1 MNGVTL
7 PLDTGEGVLEGLH
20 KSSAGRVI
28 ASFRKAMYI
37 RVGAHV
43 FALTLASVPSGPLH
57 ARMNTLP
64 LGSLG
69 DPVEV
74 RDGELRVV
82 DQVVSVSEHVWVPA
96 ANPDIKRATG
106 LLGTV
111 LGHVPDLTLGTPPG
125 HLLEE
130 ELLEEELAGFL
141 QVGDLAGACE
151 SVMGRGIGLTPAGD
165 DVAAGILA
173 VESILGGHNRVIRQ
187 EIARTAATH
196 EISRA
201 FLRWAA
207 VGQSI
212 ETLHTLLQEC
222 SHGQEGAARASR
234 ARLAELGH
242 SSGLDLA
249 YGALMALRYSPTTSD
264 SARFFDLRH
273 TQNAHA
279 HTTK

>member
-7 PLDTGEGVLEGLH
+7 PLDAGEGVREGLERN
-20 KSSAGRVI
+20 SAGRVI

-37 RVGAHV
+37 QVGEHV
-43 FALTLASVPSGPLH
+43 FALTISSVPSGPLH
-57 ARMNTLP
+57 ARMHTLP

-74 RDGELRVV
+74 RDGELCVV
-82 DQVVSVSEHVWVPA
+82 DQIVPVSEHLWVPA
-96 ANPDIKRATG
+96 ANPDINRATG
-106 LLGTV
+106 LLATV
-111 LGHVPDLTLGTPPG
+111 LGHVPDLTLGSSPG

-130 ELLEEELAGFL
+130 ELASFL
-141 QVGDLAGACE
+141 QVGDLAGACA
-151 SVMGRGIGLTPAGD
+151 SVIGRGIGLTPAGD
-165 DVAAGILA
+165 DVAAGIL
-173 VESILGGHNRVIRQ
+173 VVDSMLGGHNREMRQ
-187 EIARTAATH
+187 EIARAAATH

-222 SHGQEGAARASR
+222 SRGQEGAARVSR

-249 YGALMALRYSPTTSD
+249 YGALMALRYSPTTLV

-273 TQNAHA
+273 TKNAHA
-279 HTTK
+279 QTTK

>member
-7 PLDTGEGVLEGLH
+7 PLDTGEGVREGLH
-20 KSSAGRVI
+20 KSSAGQII

-37 RVGAHV
+37 RVGTHV

-64 LGSLG
+64 VGVLG

-82 DQVVSVSEHVWVPA
+82 DQIVPVSEHVWVPA

-130 ELLEEELAGFL
+130 ELAGFL

-173 VESILGGHNRVIRQ
+173 VDSMLGGHNRKMRQ

-207 VGQSI
+207 AGQSI

-222 SHGQEGAARASR
+222 SHGQEGAARVSR

-249 YGALMALRYSPTTSD
+249 YGALMALRYSPTTPD